1 MRELPKT
8 DHGLLSRLA
17 DRSESAWLDFVQIY
31 EESLMRFCVSR
42 GLSHEDS
49 ADVCQEV
56 LAALDKNLVNGQYDP
71 SKGRFRS
78 WLFRIAR
85 NISVDKFTE
94 RAKQINAG
102 GGTSAQR
109 LVEASSRDDNL
120 SDAIE
125 FEYHRS
131 LVSAA
136 AAKIKP
142 QVSENNW
149 RCFWETAINAR
160 NPNAVATEL
169 GMSVGAVYT
178 AKCRMI
184 SRIQKVVASF
194 DDQPTD
200 DVVER
205 VRIQNEERDR
215 EV

>member
-1 MRELPKT
+1 MKELPKT
-8 DHGLLSRLA
+8 DQRMLSRLA

-56 LAALDKNLVNGQYDP
+56 LAALDKNLVNGKYDP
-71 SKGRFRS
+71 DKGGFRN
-78 WLFRIAR
+78 WLFRIAS
-85 NISVDKFTE
+85 NISVDKFCE

-102 GGTSAQR
+102 GGASAQR
-109 LVEASSRDDNL
+109 LIEATPGNDNL

-125 FEYHRS
+125 FEYRRS
-131 LVSAA
+131 LVYAA
-136 AAKIKP
+136 TAKIKP
-142 QVSENNW
+142 LVGEKNW
-149 RCFWETAINAR
+149 RCFWETAINGR
-160 NPNAVATEL
+160 TPNEVAGEL
-169 GMSVGAVYT
+169 GMSVGSVYT

-200 DVVER
+200 ELIDK
-205 VRIQNEERDR
+205 VRIQNEDQDR